1 MIPCSVRLLGG
12 VMIALLLLA
21 TPVESTDIPFL
32 RGDANVDGRVDI
44 ADGIWLLNHLYL
56 GGPGG
61 SCLAAGDAN
70 GDGVADLSDAAL
82 LIAYR
87 LLDGGPPAYPF
98 PYCDLSEVAGTCA
111 QYDVCPAVPE
121 VTVTRDDRGVW
132 FIEGGT
138 LYQLY
143 EAFGHAVATDR
154 LWQAEI
160 FRRLG
165 RGSLSEIYGFD
176 QLETDL
182 AVRLLGYSQD
192 ELQEAFDNLSEESRI
207 LSQGYVDGFN
217 RRIGEVE
224 ADLSLLPYEFQ
235 ELGFFPAPW
244 SVNDVM
250 GLQVTLLRN
259 FDAEALATFQLDNAV
274 LLEELVDSHPRDG
287 LQMFDDL
294 RWINDPSAPTMIPAS
309 EIPVTMLPAGNVPTP
324 VPVAGQYKIPNLRAV
339 RDGIA
344 RLLEG
349 SVEALETI
357 NGRITMGSYAWV
369 VSGDRTESGNP
380 ILYSGPQMG
389 FMTPSIIVE
398 GSLRGAGIEVSG
410 MALAGLP
417 GIIIGRTPRH
427 AWSMQVGHAHTTDI
441 FLDDPADAFLHHIET
456 VVVKDGPTFD
466 LPVYRTE
473 HGSVLG
479 PLPFNPET
487 SEGPAIVWRYSQWGH
502 ELKTVEGNLGFVKA
516 RNIDEFA
523 TAIENFAVTQHI
535 CYADRLGNIAYW
547 LTGFDPV
554 RAPGADPRLPQLG
567 DGTMDWPEP
576 ITLKPRNTARNPE
589 QGFFAGWNN
598 KASPLS
604 DNSVNPGYNFG
615 RFHRCHKMQ
624 DYLSDAGIVSFEEV
638 RDLAIRVGA
647 SDCCSLGGN
656 GGNRWK
662 FIEEY
667 FSSAVLSEPTSE
679 RLEALSLLENWDGQF
694 VAGGE
699 SQWVDGPFAADAWLL
714 QERWITRMLELVFE
728 DELDTESMSWGNQ
741 NRNLL
746 FNVLIRA
753 FEGDSS
759 PMPNHIDWFRNL
771 GTGSKPENP
780 QELVLLALDLA
791 LADLGDRPWN
801 QERETIDFNHE
812 FLGQVWSTPF
822 LNRSTYAQ
830 VIEIDGQGPLR
841 IESMIPLGESGAI
854 YSGARGEPVFD
865 EHFFSF
871 TDIFDSFAPRPFP
884 TFDD

>member
-1 MIPCSVRLLGG
+1 MAVSKDRCLALVIVGLFLLIPSLE
-12 VMIALLLLA
+12 AA
-21 TPVESTDIPFL
+21 DIPFL
-32 RGDANVDGRVDI
+32 RGDANVDGKVDL
-44 ADGIWLLNHLYL
+44 ADGIWLLNHQFL

-61 SCLAAGDAN
+61 SCFAAEDAN
-70 GDGVADLSDAAL
+70 GDGFSDLSDAAL
-82 LIAYR
+82 LIAFQ
-87 LLDGGPPAYPF
+87 LLDGGPPTYPY
-98 PYCDLSEVAGTCA
+98 PHCDFSDSAASCDT
-111 QYDVCPAVPE
+111 YDVCPAVAE

-138 LYQLY
+138 LYELY

-165 RGSLSEIYGFD
+165 RGSLSEIYGID

-182 AVRLLGYSQD
+182 AVRLLGYSQE
-192 ELQEAFDNLSEESRI
+192 ELQEAFDSLSEASRI

-224 ADLSLLPYEFQ
+224 ADPTLLPMEF
-235 ELGFFPAPW
+235 EEMGFFPAPW
-244 SVNDVM
+244 SVIDVM
-250 GLQVTLLRN
+250 ALQVTLLRN
-259 FDAEALATFQLDNAV
+259 FDAEALATFQFDNAV
-274 LLEELVDSHPRDG
+274 LLTELLDAHPRDG
-287 LQMFDDL
+287 QAMFDDL

-309 EIPVTMLPAGNVPTP
+309 EIPTTMAAEDVASPP
-324 VPVAGQYKIPNLRAV
+324 VPVEGQYRIPNLRAL
-339 RDGIA
+339 RDSIA
-344 RLLEG
+344 GLFEG
-349 SVEALETI
+349 SAAALEAI
-357 NGRITMGSYAWV
+357 NGRVKMGSYAWV

-380 ILYSGPQMG
+380 IIYSGPQMG

-398 GSLRGAGIEVSG
+398 GSLRGAGIDVSG

-441 FLDDPADAFLHHIET
+441 YLDDPADAFLHHVEHVI
-456 VVVKDGPTFD
+456 VKDGPSFD

-487 SEGPAIVWRYSQWGH
+487 SEGPAIVWRYSQWQH
-502 ELKTVEGNLGFVKA
+502 ELRTVEGNLGFVTA

-523 TAIENFAVTQHI
+523 EAVEEFAVTQHV
-535 CYADRLGNIAYW
+535 CYADRRGNIAYW

-554 RAPGADPRLPQLG
+554 RAEGADPRLPQLG
-567 DGTMDWPEP
+567 DGSMEWPEP
-576 ITLKPRNTARNPE
+576 ITLKPRNTARNPQ

-604 DNSVNPGYNFG
+604 DNSANPGYNFG

-624 DYLSDAGIVSFEEV
+624 DYLSEAGIVSFEDV
-638 RDLAIRVGA
+638 RDLALLVGA

-667 FSSAVLSEPTSE
+667 FSSAILSEPTPQ
-679 RLEALSLLENWDGQF
+679 RLELLALFEDWDGQF
-694 VAGGE
+694 VAGGPTE
-699 SQWVDGPFAADAWLL
+699 WVAGPIVADAWVL
-714 QERWITRMLELVFE
+714 QERWISRMLELVFE
-728 DELDTESMSWGNQ
+728 DELDTETMSWGNQ

-753 FEGDSS
+753 LEGETS
-759 PMPNHIDWFRNL
+759 PMPNHINWFENV
-771 GTGSKPENP
+771 GAGSKPEDS
-780 QELVLLALDLA
+780 QEMILLALDLA
-791 LADLGDRPWN
+791 LADLGEGPWN
-801 QERETIDFNHE
+801 PERETIDFNHE
-812 FLGQVWSTPF
+812 FLGEVWSTPF

-830 VIEIDGQGPLR
+830 VIEMGSEGPVR
-841 IESMIPLGESGAI
+841 IESMIPLGQSGAI
-854 YSGARGEPVFD
+854 YTGARGEAIFD
-865 EHFFSF
+865 ENFFSF